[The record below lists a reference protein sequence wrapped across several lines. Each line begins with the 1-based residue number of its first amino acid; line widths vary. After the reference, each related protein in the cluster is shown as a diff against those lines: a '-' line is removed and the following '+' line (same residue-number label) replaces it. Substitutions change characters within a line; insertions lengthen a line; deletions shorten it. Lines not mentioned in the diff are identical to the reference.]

1 MIPRTKHLRALMLG
15 AMMSAGLVTVT
26 LAPRVA
32 LAQTSKGTLTGI
44 VRDSSG
50 AVVVGA
56 NVTATDSANGE
67 IRSTATTTLGA
78 YRLDALTPG
87 QYTLHVESTGFEQ
100 FEAKNVTVSAS
111 LVVSYDVELKLGHL
125 SETVSVNASNI
136 LLNQENGSL
145 SQTISGAALAKL
157 PIFSLNPIEL
167 LTTVPGV
174 QIVSNTN
181 DTNGEEIQV
190 SGARSRAN
198 NFMIDGEEINDAT
211 IAGQAVQPNIPD
223 MYSDV
228 IVYTHNPPA
237 EFGRASGGVV
247 NLITKGGTNTFHG
260 SGWELYSGSGLNST
274 DGQQRQLTP
283 KSRGDKPRYD
293 QHQLGFTAG
302 GPIIKDKLFAFGAAQ
317 WTRVYGNET
326 ALQVLLPNASG
337 VALLKELAGGTG
349 TVATNAALMLQY
361 LSNASYL
368 SSFADFTDDTQ
379 LPGSA
384 NGPALASLGTACSST
399 DSACNAGLQIDT
411 FLRPATPEQN
421 PDTQWTYRIDYTPWT
436 KDTFTARYL
445 HDRSSLTPD
454 FFANGSSLPGFDTL
468 QGGFS
473 ELGQGTWTH
482 IFSSHFLNEF
492 RASETRLSFAFSPT
506 AQSVA
511 NPLYDFPTIE
521 TPEIQNLGFDQ
532 TDFPQGRGQDM
543 YQFQDTVSWTHGRHT
558 VRAGAD
564 IGRRIEK
571 DLNAIPVN
579 GVLSFAK
586 GGDGSSGV
594 GDFLLNELGPSGTA
608 TRTFGNPDVDPH
620 SWRSGIFAQDDFKFS
635 PGLTL
640 NLGVRWDYYTNPD
653 NSLPYPAINPSLTP
667 PFGPINTV
675 YKVAED
681 KTNFAPRVGFA
692 YTPRQGKWLGDGKTV
707 VRGGFGI
714 FYDPEFTNITTN
726 NADTAPNVAAGEIQ
740 QTATGPVIGNAT
752 GLLATIS
759 PEVNQFSTVESVVNN
774 LTSPYSEEWNLG
786 VERVLPGQ
794 IALSVTYVGSRG
806 VKLFANQQYN
816 YQDFNT
822 GARLDPTRGAI
833 IARGNFAD
841 SRYNGLEVG
850 GKHNFSHGLAVTGSY
865 VYSKSLDDGSD
876 IFAPDSSPTSYSANL
891 APGGRHQDW
900 GNSVFDHRQYA
911 AFTYVWSPTGLHSD
925 NKRLDA
931 FLSGGTQHWTI
942 SGASRFQS
950 GAYAN
955 LNIYGEDTNGDGSV
969 ANDRPILSNK
979 SAPIDSVA
987 IDGHYSSFLGGPAT
1001 PGTYYDVLAN
1011 NTTGAINPIDPTTVH
1026 WLIPYGPQFVSQ
1038 EVGRNSFL
1046 TPGSM
1051 YNDIALEKAIPT
1063 SLLHLDRGQFVI
1075 RAEVENVANHNNLN
1089 YPWLSSNDNYTN
1101 LDLLYAGTS
1110 TFLNRSGARDN
1121 TDAAGNRSLRFWA
1134 KFTF

>member
-1 MIPRTKHLRALMLG
+1 MITHRRLSRALMLG
-15 AMMSAGLVTVT
+15 AMMGAGLVCVT
-26 LAPRVA
+26 FAPRAA

-44 VRDSSG
+44 VRDGSG

-56 NVTATDSANGE
+56 SVTVSDVATGE
-67 IRSTATTTLGA
+67 TRSATTTSLGA
-78 YRLDALTPG
+78 YRLDAITPG
-87 QYTLHVESTGFEQ
+87 QYTLRVESTGFEL
-100 FEAKNVTVSAS
+100 FEAKGLTVPAS
-111 LVVSYDVELKLGHL
+111 LVISYDVELKLGHL
-125 SETVSVNASNI
+125 NETVSVSASNV

-145 SQTISGAALAKL
+145 SQTISGEALVKL

-174 QIVSNTN
+174 QVVSNTE

-190 SGARSRAN
+190 SGARPRAN

-228 IVYTHNPPA
+228 IIYTHNPPA

-260 SGWELYSGSGLNST
+260 SSWELYSGSGLNST

-283 KSRGDKPRYD
+283 SRSNKPRYD
-293 QHQLGFTAG
+293 QHQFGFTVG
-302 GPIIKDKLFAFGAAQ
+302 GPVIKDKLFAFGAAQ
-317 WTRVYGNET
+317 WSRYYGNEV
-326 ALQVLLPNASG
+326 AQEILLPNTSG
-337 VALLKELAGGTG
+337 IALLKELAGSSG

-361 LSNASYL
+361 LSSGSYV
-368 SSFADFTDDTQ
+368 STFADLTPQSPAAAGISLGAACSPTDDV
-379 LPGSA
+379 
-384 NGPALASLGTACSST
+384 
-399 DSACNAGLQIDT
+399 CNNGLQVDT
-411 FLRPATPEQN
+411 FLRPAAPEQN

-454 FFANGSSLPGFDTL
+454 FFANGSSMPGFDTE

-482 IFSSHFLNEF
+482 IFSTHILNEF
-492 RASETRLSFAFSPT
+492 RASETRLSFAFAPT
-506 AQSVA
+506 AQTLA
-511 NPLYDFPTIE
+511 NPLYNAPNID

-543 YQFQDTVSWTHGRHT
+543 YQFQDTVSWTHGRNT

-571 DLNAIPVN
+571 DLNAVPVN
-579 GVLSFAK
+579 GVLSFAD
-586 GGDGSSGV
+586 GGDGSTGV
-594 GDFLLNELGPSGTA
+594 GNFLLNELGPSGTA

-620 SWRSGIFAQDDFKFS
+620 SWRSGIFGQDDVKLS
-635 PGLTL
+635 PSLTL
-640 NLGVRWDYYTNPD
+640 NLGVRWDYFTNPD
-653 NSLPYPAINPSLTP
+653 NSLPYPAINPSTAATLY
-667 PFGPINTV
+667 GPIDTV
-675 YKVAED
+675 YKVAEN
-681 KTNFAPRVGFA
+681 KHSFAPRVGFA
-692 YTPRQGKWLGDGKTV
+692 YSPRQGKWLADGKTV

-714 FYDPEFTNITTN
+714 FFDPEFTNITTN
-726 NADTAPNVAAGEIQ
+726 DADSAPNVAAGEIQ
-740 QTATGPVIGNAT
+740 QTNTVIGNAT

-759 PEVNQFSTVESVVNN
+759 PQVSQFSTVDAPVNN

-794 IALSVTYVGSRG
+794 IALSITYVGSRG

-816 YQDFNT
+816 YEDFNT
-822 GARLDPTRGAI
+822 GERLDPSRGVI

-891 APGGRHQDW
+891 APGGRHQ
-900 GNSVFDHRQYA
+900 
-911 AFTYVWSPTGLHSD
+911 
-925 NKRLDA
+925 
-931 FLSGGTQHWTI
+931 
-942 SGASRFQS
+942 
-950 GAYAN
+950 
-955 LNIYGEDTNGDGSV
+955 
-969 ANDRPILSNK
+969 
-979 SAPIDSVA
+979 
-987 IDGHYSSFLGGPAT
+987 
-1001 PGTYYDVLAN
+1001 
-1011 NTTGAINPIDPTTVH
+1011 
-1026 WLIPYGPQFVSQ
+1026 
-1038 EVGRNSFL
+1038 
-1046 TPGSM
+1046 
-1051 YNDIALEKAIPT
+1051 
-1063 SLLHLDRGQFVI
+1063 
-1075 RAEVENVANHNNLN
+1075 
-1089 YPWLSSNDNYTN
+1089 
-1101 LDLLYAGTS
+1101 
-1110 TFLNRSGARDN
+1110 
-1121 TDAAGNRSLRFWA
+1121 
-1134 KFTF
+1134 